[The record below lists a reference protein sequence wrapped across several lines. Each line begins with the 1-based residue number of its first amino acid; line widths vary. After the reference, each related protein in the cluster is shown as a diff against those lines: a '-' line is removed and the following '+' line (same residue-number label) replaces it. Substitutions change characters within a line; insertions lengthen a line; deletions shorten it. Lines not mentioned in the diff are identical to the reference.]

1 MATNDA
7 WFGEEGCA
15 EQHAAHSVF
24 RALETGRPVLRCGN
38 AGLSGWIDPMGRLR
52 DILTDQSGSV
62 YFEGVKVVPI
72 QISASSE
79 TYYLKYG
86 DYFVIFCLVAL
97 IFTSIYNLKRL
108 KKPII

>member
-1 MATNDA
+1 
-7 WFGEEGCA
+7 
-15 EQHAAHSVF
+15 
-24 RALETGRPVLRCGN
+24 
-38 AGLSGWIDPMGRLR
+38 MGRLR

-97 IFTSIYNLKRL
+97 IFTSIYILKRL